1 MLKLVIALSALFA
14 LSACETLKGA
24 GQDVTNAGEALD
36 QSL

>member
-1 MLKLVIALSALFA
+1 MLKLVTALSALFA